1 MTKEGD
7 HQVSHRVP
15 GEALSRR
22 LNAREYRRPKLGF
35 EPSFYAR
42 WGLEDPWLNLSDTSW
57 KWADPLS
64 VDDGWS
70 YLSDRAYQQHLAR
83 LGFQRW
89 SRQDRYAQWFS
100 DHAERMLGMVER
112 RSGQPSPG
120 RKHSHGMVRRLCIIW
135 RRSQTL
141 SPKRPRNPKS
151 KHEPFD
157 RWADP
162 LQGFH
167 FHGANPKRW

>member
-1 MTKEGD
+1 M
-7 HQVSHRVP
+7 SHRVP

-22 LNAREYRRPKLGF
+22 LNAREYRRPKMGF
-35 EPSFYAR
+35 EPRSMLVGGWKIRGSICPKRIGSGPIRCQWMMDGPICPIEPISNIWRVSGFNDGVVRTGMLNGFRTMRSAC
-42 WGLEDPWLNLSDTSW
+42 WEWLKGVPVSHHQG
-57 KWADPLS
+57 A
-64 VDDGWS
+64 
-70 YLSDRAYQQHLAR
+70 
-83 LGFQRW
+83 
-89 SRQDRYAQWFS
+89 
-100 DHAERMLGMVER
+100 
-112 RSGQPSPG
+112 
-120 RKHSHGMVRRLCIIW
+120 KHSHGMVRRLCIIW